1 MTRAAMTRRGALL
14 GAAALLG
21 GCETFD
27 SIFGER
33 RERFPGE
40 RRSVMDIPERSLQ
53 ADTAAQGAA
62 VVLPPPAPRAD
73 WPVAGGDNA
82 HSGGH
87 IAFGPGL
94 ARAWSAGFGSGT
106 AFRRRLLAGP
116 VAAAGTAYV
125 SDALGS
131 VSAFDVATGS
141 RRWRRDT
148 DRTNDDE
155 GTMGSGI
162 AVDGETVFVATGLS
176 ELMALNIADG
186 SVRWRVDLPAPARG
200 APAVAGGTVFVPTV
214 SSHLVAL
221 AADDGRRLWMHRA
234 AAIPTIPLGLGTPAV
249 EGDMVVAGFP
259 SGELIALRA
268 SDGRVMWSESL
279 AAAGTGAL
287 SDIAGVRARP
297 AIAGGRVVA
306 IGMGGLTI
314 CVDLRS
320 GRRLWEQ
327 EAGGTEGAWMA
338 GDWVFLTNDAGQV
351 AALERETGQVRWATS
366 LRPAARGS
374 RPPERIALSSP
385 VLAGGRLLVGT
396 SASELVSLDP
406 ASGEVSARLPLPAG
420 LSLQPIVTGAVM
432 LAATDDATL
441 IALSGGN

>member
-1 MTRAAMTRRGALL
+1 MRGAMTRRGALL
-14 GAAALLG
+14 GAAGLLG

-40 RRSVMDIPERSLQ
+40 RRSVMEIAERSLQ
-53 ADTAAQGAA
+53 ADPAAQGAA
-62 VVLPPPAPRAD
+62 VAVPPPAPRAD
-73 WPVAGGDNA
+73 WPVAGGDA
-82 HSGGH
+82 PHAGGH
-87 IAFGPGL
+87 VAFGPGL
-94 ARAWSAGFGSGT
+94 ARAWSTGFGSGNGY
-106 AFRRRLLAGP
+106 RRRLLAGP
-116 VAAAGTAYV
+116 VAAGGSVYV

-131 VSAFDVATGS
+131 VSAFDITGGG
-141 RRWRRDT
+141 RRWQRDT
-148 DRTNDDE
+148 DRTNDDD

-176 ELMALNIADG
+176 ELIALNTADG
-186 SVRWRVDLPAPARG
+186 AVRWRVDLPAPARG
-200 APAVAGGTVFVPTV
+200 APAVSGGTVFVPTV

-249 EGDMVVAGFP
+249 AGDVVVAGFP

-268 SDGRVMWSESL
+268 NDGRVLWSESL

-297 AIAGGRVVA
+297 AVAAGRVVA
-306 IGMGGLTI
+306 VGMGGLTI

-327 EAGGTEGAWMA
+327 ESGGTEGAWMA
-338 GDWVFLTNDAGQV
+338 GDWVFLANDAGQV
-351 AALERETGQVRWATS
+351 SALERETGVVRWATS
-366 LRPAARGS
+366 LRPAPRGN
-374 RPPERIALSSP
+374 RPAERITLSSP
-385 VLAGGRLLVGT
+385 ILAGGRLLVGT
-396 SASELVSLDP
+396 SAAELVSLDP
-406 ASGEVSARLPLPAG
+406 SSGEVSARLGLPAG
-420 LSLQPIVTGAVM
+420 LTLQPIVAGAVM

-441 IALSGGN
+441 VALSGG